1 MKYPDFKV
9 DMGFG
14 LHHGWAIEGAI
25 GSEHKVDVSY
35 LSPHVNMSAR
45 LGESTPTLAA
55 RGAPAFSHRAARA
68 EAATKQFG
76 VPLLMSGSF
85 VKLLSAQIRCVRT
98 QTFLGRLCLRAAPTA
113 GAGARAQEAVPQ
125 DRPGQGGRL
134 GQGDR
139 AVDARRATHPGPG
152 LHARVPRPFPRPAA
166 RDRPPPA
173 HRGRAQPQA
182 AERAYI
188 AGQWNEA
195 MTHLQK
201 CRSRIPGDGPTTAM
215 IGAIEDLGEHSDG
228 VYFAPPR
235 WPGYRKLQSK

>member
-98 QTFLGRLCLRAAPTA
+98 QTFLGPSVPASRADR
-113 GAGARAQEAVPQ
+113 GRWCARA
-125 DRPGQGGRL
+125 GGS
-134 GQGDR
+134 
-139 AVDARRATHPGPG
+139 
-152 LHARVPRPFPRPAA
+152 AA
-166 RDRPPPA
+166 RS
-173 HRGRAQPQA
+173 
-182 AERAYI
+182 
-188 AGQWNEA
+188 
-195 MTHLQK
+195 T
-201 CRSRIPGDGPTTAM
+201 RSRWSART
-215 IGAIEDLGEHSDG
+215 
-228 VYFAPPR
+228 R
-235 WPGYRKLQSK
+235 